1 MKLFKYL
8 ILSLGLLVG
17 ANAFALKELNVAY
30 FLEWPSANQVAQLEK
45 TYDERMGVKVN
56 WKSFDNGNQ
65 MVQAIVSGDIDIA
78 YSNGFVPQVLG
89 YTKGVKIKVVGVAM
103 TYAEND
109 NCVVHKDAGITKANA
124 KKLEGK
130 KVASPIGNVT
140 HFKLL
145 RTLEHLGV
153 DAKKVNILPSS
164 NADASSALARGDVA
178 MACGFGGSL
187 VRMKQYGKVLMTGAE
202 QEAIGL
208 KVFDVVTVGSKFLR
222 KNRDAVVQFMQI
234 TEDANLAYNR
244 YPQRFYK
251 TLAKA
256 SGMKMEGTI
265 STLNKFTFLTRDEQL
280 TNDWMLGGIQKFAKE
295 VADFYVD
302 QGEIPKALSKAKYKS
317 MVDFSILGDV
327 K

>member
-1 MKLFKYL
+1 M
-8 ILSLGLLVG
+8 
-17 ANAFALKELNVAY
+17 NVAY

-45 TYDERMGVKVN
+45 TYDERMGLKVN

-65 MVQAIVSGDIDIA
+65 MVQAIVAGDIDIA

-89 YTKGVKIKVVGVAM
+89 YTKGVDIKVIGVAM

-109 NCVVHKDAGITKANA
+109 NCVVHRDAGITKANA
-124 KKLEGK
+124 KELEGK

-153 DAKKVNILPSS
+153 DADKVKILPSS

-187 VRMKQYGKVLMTGAE
+187 VRMKEYGKVLMTGAE

-208 KVFDVVTVGSKFLR
+208 KVFDVVTVGGEFLE
-222 KNRDAVVQFMQI
+222 DHGDVVTQFMQI
-234 TEDANLAYNR
+234 TEDANVAYNKN
-244 YPQRFYK
+244 PQRYYN
-251 TLAKA
+251 TLSKA
-256 SGMKMEGTI
+256 SGMKLDATI
-265 STLNKFTFLTRDEQL
+265 DTLNKFTFLTRDQQL
-280 TNDWMLGGIQKFAKE
+280 TDQWMLGGIQQFAKE
-295 VADFYVD
+295 VADFYVA
-302 QGEIPKALSKAKYKS
+302 QGEMPKALSARKYAE
-317 MVDFSILGDV
+317 MVDLSILPSV